1 MSKPIPILICM
12 RNRLVRDGICHILR
26 SENYNVRASV
36 GTIDEAL
43 HLKIPSRTDLI
54 IIYCGDSQPCHNTNA
69 IMEFK
74 KRYPGSFVVLLLEDR
89 QHEQRW
95 QVERLGIA
103 GVLLQ
108 SISSEVFIAS
118 LKLVALG
125 EHVFSVPISIDTDE
139 RSTVL
144 VERPEGSS
152 GQIVMLPA
160 REDEISPAPHDE
172 STSLKMLAR
181 QPKLTRRS
189 ELSERELQF
198 LSCLVAGNSNK
209 VTARMC
215 NITESTV
222 KVHLKAILR
231 KTEVVNRTQAAVWA
245 LNNMD
250 FNGFASDMHANSH
263 E

>member
-54 IIYCGDSQPCHNTNA
+54 IIYCGDGQPCHNSSA
-69 IMEFK
+69 ILEFK
-74 KRYPGSFVVLLLEDR
+74 KRFPSSFVVLLLEDR

-144 VERPEGSS
+144 VERSEGSS

-160 REDEISPAPHDE
+160 RDDDISAPSRDD
-172 STSLKMLAR
+172 SSALKMLGRPA
-181 QPKLTRRS
+181 KLARRS
-189 ELSERELQF
+189 ELSERELQI

-209 VTARMC
+209 VIARLC
-215 NITESTV
+215 NITEATV

-245 LNNMD
+245 LNNVD
-250 FNGFASDMHANSH
+250 LNGFAPEMQANGH